1 MAAESARLLLS
12 RVEDRTRRV
21 SSVIY
26 EPALVVRESA

>member
-1 MAAESARLLLS
+1 LLLS
-12 RVEDRTRRV
+12 RVEDRSRRV